1 MRNKYKRTL
10 VSMISLA
17 LLMMSLAPLS
27 LAAQEPT
34 GGIEGT
40 VTDPQGAVV
49 QNATVVIRNT
59 ATNAS
64 RTVNAGDDGH
74 YKVSSLVPG
83 SYEVKIS
90 AQGFKSQVATAVTVE
105 VGRTTPLDV
114 RLEIGGSSET
124 VTVTGG
130 GEAQIDRT
138 DNTVSGVVGTV
149 QIQNLPLNGRN
160 FLDLARL
167 QPGAE
172 TVDGGSFDPT
182 KANYT
187 GVSIGGQAGRS
198 TQITVDGGS
207 VVDNVVGTTVQ
218 NFSQEIVQEFQ
229 VGLSNFD
236 LSTGASA
243 AGSVNIVSK
252 GGSNQYHGNGYL
264 YWRDARFAAYPA
276 LDRLDA
282 AHGLPPE
289 LQRSRIPFD
298 REQFGGTFG
307 GPLKKDKMFFFTN
320 VEYNNQDDI
329 SIHNQTPGLVGF
341 NGFTG
346 KPFNGLLATGRLD
359 YKWSDK
365 TSLFARY
372 SHDNNDQQ
380 APFAPGTGI
389 LPRDS
394 ASGIFQTNDQV
405 DLNRSDGGV
414 LGITTSLT
422 ATMVNDFRYSV
433 NDFHNRIDPASPGI
447 PELRVI
453 NPDQNW
459 KSGANYITPQV
470 TDQRRNQIR
479 DDLTWSKGKHSIRFG
494 GDWERTTIDGQ
505 FAFAKPA
512 RVRLY
517 GPNFNAFGSGP
528 SVLQSEA
535 DFLNTPVFDISLG
548 VGDDLLPFN
557 TPEGVTLNNRFQFYG
572 TDAWKL
578 TRNFTLNY
586 GLAYRYDTNLWNH
599 DQGHPA
605 IIAPLFGKGTSP
617 SPKDTNNIAP
627 RLGFAWDIN
636 GSGRTVIRGGF
647 GMYYDTTIDNLRL
660 FERADLGPPGAELFL
675 TGVAIKSALLPGGDG
690 RFSDNPASA
699 SFVRLGTLL
708 PKLAAARADVESRAF
723 NCSLPTSIECFH
735 AVSGPLFST
744 EFQIPYSL
752 QYAIGIQKQLPGK
765 MVLQADFNYRKGVHE
780 VLTYDANFISAVTKG
795 GDPSPTIPSIDFA
808 VPYADSS
815 AFSVYKALLVRL
827 DRRFD
832 QGFQMTAS
840 YTLSRLRNFGGDAL
854 GLGQTISNRDD
865 FSAEYGPGGLDRTH
879 RLVVSAVWEM
889 PYFKDSSS
897 AFKKHALG
905 GWTVSVIS
913 TALSGLPFSALL
925 PDSVDLFGSGSFFS
939 YLPGTRPGE
948 IGRDIN
954 SLSKLNEIIGNYNSN
969 RNKFAARIVG
979 GVPVDPQGTELR
991 ELALLPEGT
1000 QLGGDSVISQ
1010 DLRLTKV
1017 FRMSENVRFDLIG
1030 EVFNLF
1036 NVANLT
1042 NTATNVIPAKDDITG
1057 PADFITYK
1065 PTQRTTNIFGTGGT
1079 RAFQFA
1085 LKFTF

>member
-1 MRNKYKRTL
+1 MVSL
-10 VSMISLA
+10 V
-17 LLMMSLAPLS
+17 LMVMSLAPLS
-27 LAAQEPT
+27 FAAQEPT

-40 VTDPQGAVV
+40 VSDPQGAVV
-49 QNATVVIRNT
+49 PNATVTIRNT
-59 ATNAS
+59 STNAT
-64 RTVNAGDDGH
+64 RTVSAGDDGH
-74 YKVSSLVPG
+74 YKAASLPPG
-83 SYEVKIS
+83 TYEVKVT
-90 AQGFKSQVATAVTVE
+90 AQGFKSHVAPGVTVE

-114 RLEIGGSSET
+114 KLEIGGSSET

-229 VGLSNFD
+229 VGLSNVD

-243 AGSVNIVSK
+243 AGSVNIVTK

-264 YWRDARFAAYPA
+264 YWRDAKFAAFPA

-282 AHGLPPE
+282 IHGLPPD
-289 LQRSRIPFD
+289 LQVDRIPFD

-307 GPLKKDKMFFFTN
+307 GPFKKDKTFFFAN

-329 SIHNQTPGLVGF
+329 SIHNQTPGLIGF

-346 KPFNGLLATGRLD
+346 RPFNGLLATGRVD
-359 YKWSDK
+359 HKWNDR
-365 TSLFARY
+365 TSLFFRY

-394 ASGIFQTNDQV
+394 ASGIFQTNDQI

-414 LGITTSLT
+414 FGMTISLT
-422 ATMVNDFRYSV
+422 DRVVNDFRYAI
-433 NDFHNRIDPASPGI
+433 NDFHNRIDPATPGV

-479 DDLTWSKGKHSIRFG
+479 DDLTWSTGKHSIRFG

-505 FAFAKPA
+505 FAFAKPS
-512 RVRLY
+512 RIRLF
-517 GPNFNAFGSGP
+517 GPGFGGP
-528 SVLQSEA
+528 ATLASEA
-535 DFLNTPVFDISLG
+535 DFLNAPVRDITLG
-548 VGDDLLPFN
+548 VGADLLPFN
-557 TPEGVTLNNRFQFYG
+557 TPAGVTANNRFQFYG
-572 TDAWKL
+572 TDAWKIS
-578 TRNFTLNY
+578 RNFTFNF
-586 GLAYRYDTNLWNH
+586 GLAYRFDTNLWNH
-599 DQGHPA
+599 DQGHPTLV
-605 IIAPLFGKGTSP
+605 APLFGKGTSP
-617 SPKDTNNIAP
+617 SPKDNNNIAP
-627 RLGFAWDIN
+627 RAGFAWDIGGN
-636 GSGRTVIRGGF
+636 GRTVIRGGV
-647 GMYYDTTIDNLRL
+647 GIYYDTTIDNLRL

-675 TGVAIKSALLPGGDG
+675 VGNAITSTLLPGGNG
-690 RFSDNPASA
+690 SFGSTPTSA
-699 SFVRLGTLL
+699 SGFIRLRDMLVL
-708 PKLAAARADVESRAF
+708 APKVRADVESKAF

-765 MVLQADFNYRKGVHE
+765 MVLQADYNYRKGVHE
-780 VLTYDANFISAVTKG
+780 VLVYDANFNDSVDKNGNST
-795 GDPSPTIPSIDFA
+795 PTVRSITFN

-815 AFSVYKALLVRL
+815 AFSTYQALLVRL

-840 YTLSRLRNFGGDAL
+840 YTMSRLRNFGGDAL
-854 GLGQTISNRDD
+854 GLGQTLSNRND
-865 FSAEYGPGGLDRTH
+865 FSGEYGPGGLDRSQ

-889 PYFKDSSS
+889 PFFKDSSS

-905 GWTVSVIS
+905 GWTLSVIS

-925 PDSVDLFGSGSFFS
+925 PDSVDLTGSGSFFS
-939 YLPGTRPGE
+939 YLPGAKPGE
-948 IGRDIN
+948 VGRAIS
-954 SLSKLNEIIGNYNSN
+954 SLSQLNEVISNYNANMKS
-969 RNKFAARIVG
+969 FAARIEG
-979 GVPVDPQGTELR
+979 GVPVDPYGTELR
-991 ELALLPEGT
+991 ELAQLPAGT
-1000 QLGGDSVISQ
+1000 LIGGDSVISQ
-1010 DLRLTKV
+1010 DLRLTKT
-1017 FRMSENVRFDLIG
+1017 FRMSESMKFDLIG
-1030 EVFNLF
+1030 ECFNLF

-1042 NTATNVIPAKDDITG
+1042 NIATNVIPAKDDISG
-1057 PADFITYK
+1057 PGDFVTYK
-1065 PTQRTTNIFGTGGT
+1065 PTQRTTNIFGTGGS

>member
-1 MRNKYKRTL
+1 MRKSYKRTV

-17 LLMMSLAPLS
+17 LIVMSLAPLS
-27 LAAQEPT
+27 LAAQEPA

-49 QNATVVIRNT
+49 QNATISIRNT
-59 ATNAS
+59 ATNAT
-64 RTVNAGDDGH
+64 RTVSTGDDGH
-74 YKVSSLVPG
+74 YKAASLPPG
-83 SYEVKIS
+83 GYEVKVT
-90 AQGFKSQVATAVTVE
+90 AQGFKSQLATGVTVE

-114 RLEIGGSSET
+114 KLEIGGSSET

-229 VGLSNFD
+229 VGLSNVD

-243 AGSVNIVSK
+243 AGSVNIVTK

-264 YWRDARFAAYPA
+264 YWRDAKFASFPA

-282 AHGLPPE
+282 IHGLPPD
-289 LQRSRIPFD
+289 LQVDRIPFD

-307 GPLKKDKMFFFTN
+307 GPFKKDKTFFFAN

-329 SIHNQTPGLVGF
+329 SIHNQTPGLIGF

-346 KPFNGLLATGRLD
+346 KPFNGLLATGRVD
-359 YKWSDK
+359 HKWNDR
-365 TSLFARY
+365 TSLFFRY

-414 LGITTSLT
+414 FGMTISLT
-422 ATMVNDFRYSV
+422 DRVVNDFRYAI
-433 NDFHNRIDPASPGI
+433 NDFHNRIDPATPGV

-479 DDLTWSKGKHSIRFG
+479 DDLTWSTGKHSIRFG

-505 FAFAKPA
+505 FAFAKPS
-512 RVRLY
+512 RIRLY
-517 GPNFNAFGSGP
+517 GPGFGGP
-528 SVLQSEA
+528 AVLATEA
-535 DFLNTPVFDISLG
+535 DFLNAPVRDISLG

-557 TPEGVTLNNRFQFYG
+557 TPEGVTANNRFQFYG
-572 TDAWKL
+572 TDAWKV
-578 TRNFTLNY
+578 TRNVTFNF

-605 IIAPLFGKGTSP
+605 LVAPLFGKGTSA
-617 SPKDTNNIAP
+617 SPPDKNNIAP
-627 RLGFAWDIN
+627 RLGFAWDVGGN
-636 GSGRTVIRGGF
+636 GHTVIRGGV
-647 GMYYDTTIDNLRL
+647 GIYYDTAIDNLRL

-675 TGVAIKSALLPGGDG
+675 TGNAITSSLLPGGNAQFGATPTSTSGFITLRDLLARIG
-690 RFSDNPASA
+690 A
-699 SFVRLGTLL
+699 VRT
-708 PKLAAARADVESRAF
+708 DVESRAF

-765 MVLQADFNYRKGVHE
+765 IVLQADFNYRKGVHE
-780 VLTYDANFISAVTKG
+780 VLVYDANFNDSVDKNGNST
-795 GDPSPTIPSIDFA
+795 PTVRSIDFN

-832 QGFQMTAS
+832 RGFQMTAS
-840 YTLSRLRNFGGDAL
+840 YTMSRLRNFGGDAL
-854 GLGQTISNRDD
+854 GLGQTVSNRND
-865 FSAEYGPGGLDRTH
+865 FSGEYGPGGLDRTH
-879 RLVVSAVWEM
+879 RLVFSAVWEM
-889 PYFKDSSS
+889 PFFKDSSS
-897 AFKKHALG
+897 AFKKQVLG

-913 TALSGLPFSALL
+913 TALSGLPFSAIL
-925 PDSVDLFGSGSFFS
+925 PDGVDLSGSGSFFS
-939 YLPGTRPGE
+939 YLPGTKPGE
-948 IGRDIN
+948 VGRDIN
-954 SLSKLNEIIGNYNSN
+954 SLSKLNEIISNYNSN
-969 RNKFAARIVG
+969 RAKFAARIEG
-979 GVPVDPQGTELR
+979 GVPVDPFGTELR
-991 ELALLPEGT
+991 ELAQLPEGT
-1000 QLGGDSVISQ
+1000 LIGGDSVISQ
-1010 DLRLTKV
+1010 DVRLTKT
-1017 FRMSENVRFDLIG
+1017 FRMSESVKFDLIG
-1030 EVFNLF
+1030 ECFNLF

-1042 NTATNVIPAKDDITG
+1042 NIATTQLPAKDDITG
-1057 PADFITYK
+1057 PGDFVTYK
-1065 PTQRTTNIFGTGGT
+1065 PTQRTANIFGTGGA

>member
-1 MRNKYKRTL
+1 MRKKSLHAL
-10 VSMISLA
+10 VSIVSLA
-17 LLMMSLAPLS
+17 LIIISLAPLS
-27 LAAQEPT
+27 LSAQEPT

-40 VTDPQGAVV
+40 IKDPQGAVV
-49 QNATVVIRNT
+49 PNATIAIRNT
-59 ATNAS
+59 ATNAT
-64 RTVNAGDDGH
+64 RTVNGGDDGH
-74 YKVSSLVPG
+74 YKAASLPPG
-83 SYEVKIS
+83 TYEIRVT
-90 AQGFKSQVATAVTVE
+90 AQGFKSQVTPSVAVE

-114 RLEIGGSSET
+114 KLEIGGSAET
-124 VTVTGG
+124 VTVTAG
-130 GEAQIDRT
+130 GEAQIDRS

-187 GVSIGGQAGRS
+187 GVSIAGQAGRS

-229 VGLSNFD
+229 VGISNFD

-243 AGSVNIVSK
+243 TGSVNIVSK
-252 GGSNQYHGNGYL
+252 GGTNEYHGNAYL
-264 YWRDARFAAYPA
+264 YWRDARFAAFPA

-289 LQRSRIPFD
+289 LQRDRIPFD

-307 GPLKKDKMFFFTN
+307 GPIKKDKAFFFAN

-329 SIHNQTPGLVGF
+329 SIHNQTPGLIGF

-346 KPFNGLLATGRLD
+346 KPFNGLLITGRVD
-359 YKWSDK
+359 YKWNDN
-365 TSLFARY
+365 TSMFWRY
-372 SHDNNDQQ
+372 SHDDNDQQ

-389 LPRDS
+389 LPRES
-394 ASGIFQTNDQV
+394 ASGIFQTNDQI
-405 DLNRSDGGV
+405 DENRSDGGV
-414 LGITTSLT
+414 FGVTTSITQTL
-422 ATMVNDFRYSV
+422 VNDFRYAI
-433 NDFHNRIDPASPGI
+433 NDFHNRIDPASPGV

-479 DDLTWSKGKHSIRFG
+479 DDMTWSKGRHSIRFG

-512 RVRLY
+512 RIRLY
-517 GPNFNAFGSGP
+517 GPGFGGP
-528 SVLQSEA
+528 PVLETED
-535 DFLNTPVFDISLG
+535 DFLNAPVRDISLG

-557 TPEGVTLNNRFQFYG
+557 TPEGVTLNNRYQFYV

-578 TRNFTLNY
+578 TPNFTLNV

-599 DQGHPA
+599 DQGHPELV
-605 IIAPLFGKGTSP
+605 APLFGKGTEASP
-617 SPKDTNNIAP
+617 SDKDNVAP
-627 RLGFAWDIN
+627 RVGFAWDLGGN
-636 GSGRTVIRGGF
+636 GHTVIRGGV
-647 GMYYDTTIDNLRL
+647 GIYYDTAIDNLRL

-675 TGVAIKSALLPGGDG
+675 VGNAITSSLLPGGNG
-690 RFSDNPASA
+690 QFGSTPAS
-699 SFVRLGTLL
+699 SSGFI
-708 PKLAAARADVESRAF
+708 KLKDMLAIVGSVRADVESRAF
-723 NCSLPTSIECFH
+723 DCSFPTSIECFRS
-735 AVSGPLFST
+735 VSGPLFST

-752 QYAIGIQKQLPGK
+752 QYAIGVQRKLPWNL
-765 MVLQADFNYRKGVHE
+765 VLQADFNYRKGVHE
-780 VLTYDANFISAVTKG
+780 VLVYDANFNDSVDRDG
-795 GDPSPTIPSIDFA
+795 NPTPRVSTIDFN

-832 QGFQMTAS
+832 RGFQLTAS
-840 YTLSRLRNFGGDAL
+840 YTMSRLKNFGGDAL
-854 GLGQTISNRDD
+854 GLGQTISDRTNFR
-865 FSAEYGPGGLDRTH
+865 AEFGPGGIDRTH
-879 RLVVSAVWEM
+879 RLVVSSVWEM
-889 PYFKDSSS
+889 PFFKSSSS

-905 GWTVSVIS
+905 GWTVSLIS
-913 TALSGLPFSALL
+913 THLGGLPFSALL
-925 PDSVDLFGSGSFFS
+925 PDGVDLNGSGSFFS
-939 YLPGTRPGE
+939 YLPGVGAGE
-948 IGRDIN
+948 VGRDVT
-954 SLSKLNEIIGNYNSN
+954 SLSQLNQIIGNYNSN
-969 RNKFAARIVG
+969 RAQYAARIEG
-979 GVPVDPQGTELR
+979 GVPVDPYGTELR
-991 ELALLPEGT
+991 ELAQLPEGT
-1000 QLGGDSVISQ
+1000 LIGGDSVISQ
-1010 DLRLTKV
+1010 DLRLTKA
-1017 FRMSENVRFDLIG
+1017 FRISESVRFDLIG
-1030 EVFNLF
+1030 ECFNLF
-1036 NVANLT
+1036 NIANLT
-1042 NTATNVIPAKDDITG
+1042 TIATNVIPAKDDVSG
-1057 PADFITYK
+1057 PGDFGTYR
-1065 PTQRTTNIFGTGGT
+1065 PTQRTLNVFGTGGV

>member
-10 VSMISLA
+10 VSLVSLA
-17 LLMMSLAPLS
+17 LIMMSLTPLAF
-27 LAAQEPT
+27 AAQEPT

-49 QNATVVIRNT
+49 PSATVAIRNT
-59 ATNAS
+59 ATNS
-64 RTVNAGDDGH
+64 TRTITTGDDGH
-74 YKVSSLVPG
+74 YKVVALPPG
-83 SYEVKIS
+83 IYEVKVTAKS
-90 AQGFKSQVATAVTVE
+90 FKSQLATGVKVE

-114 RLEIGGSSET
+114 KLEIGGSAET

-130 GEAQIDRT
+130 GEAQVDRT

-187 GVSIGGQAGRS
+187 GVSIAGQAGRS

-229 VGLSNFD
+229 VGISNFD

-243 AGSVNIVSK
+243 TGSVNIVSK
-252 GGSNQYHGNGYL
+252 GGTNEYHGNGYL

-282 AHGLPPE
+282 IHGLPPD
-289 LQRSRIPFD
+289 LQRDRIPFD
-298 REQFGGTFG
+298 REQFGGTVG
-307 GPLKKDKMFFFTN
+307 GPIKKDKAFFFAN

-329 SIHNQTPGLVGF
+329 SIHNQTPGLFGF

-359 YKWSDK
+359 YRWDDK
-365 TSLFARY
+365 TSLFFRY

-380 APFAPGTGI
+380 APFPAGTGI

-394 ASGIFQTNDQV
+394 ASGIFQTDDQV
-405 DLNRSDGGV
+405 DVNRSDGGV
-414 LGITTSLT
+414 FGMTRSLT
-422 ATMVNDFRYSV
+422 ATLINDFRFAV
-433 NDFHNRIDPASPGI
+433 NDFHNRIDPASPGV

-459 KSGANYITPQV
+459 RSGANYITPQV

-479 DDLTWSKGKHSIRFG
+479 DDMTWSKGKHSVRFG
-494 GDWERTTIDGQ
+494 VDWERTTIDGQ

-512 RVRLY
+512 RIRLF
-517 GPNFNAFGSGP
+517 GPGFGGP
-528 SVLQSEA
+528 AVLATEA
-535 DFLNTPVFDISLG
+535 DFLAAPVRDISLG

-557 TPEGVTLNNRFQFYG
+557 TPDGVTLNNRWQFYG

-578 TRNFTLNY
+578 TRNFTLNF

-605 IIAPLFGKGTSP
+605 IVAPLFGKGTSP
-617 SPKDTNNIAP
+617 SPSDKNNVAP
-627 RLGFAWDIN
+627 RLGFAWDLGGN
-636 GSGRTVIRGGF
+636 GTTVIRGGF

-675 TGVAIKSALLPGGDG
+675 TGNAITSSLLPGGNGQFGSTPTSSSGFITLKDMLAIVG
-690 RFSDNPASA
+690 N
-699 SFVRLGTLL
+699 VR
-708 PKLAAARADVESRAF
+708 KDVESRAF
-723 NCSLPTSIECFH
+723 NCSFPTSIECFH
-735 AVSGPLFST
+735 SVSGPLFST
-744 EFQIPYSL
+744 EFEIPYSL
-752 QYAIGIQKQLPGK
+752 QYSIGLQRQLPWK
-765 MVLQADFNYRKGVHE
+765 LVMQADYNYRKGVHE
-780 VLTYDANFISAVTKG
+780 VLTYDAQFNDSVDKAGNPTPTV
-795 GDPSPTIPSIDFA
+795 PTIDFN

-815 AFSVYKALLVRL
+815 AFSVYKALLFRL

-832 QGFQMTAS
+832 HGFQMTAS
-840 YTLSRLRNFGGDAL
+840 YTLSRLKNFGGDAL
-854 GLGQTISNRDD
+854 GLGQTVSNKND
-865 FSAEYGPGGLDRTH
+865 FRAEYGPGGIDRTH

-889 PYFKDSSS
+889 PFYKDSSS
-897 AFKKHALG
+897 KFKKHALG
-905 GWTVSVIS
+905 GWTVSLIS
-913 TALSGLPFSALL
+913 THLSGLPFSALL
-925 PDSVDLFGSGSFFS
+925 PDGVDLAGTGSFFS
-939 YLPGTRPGE
+939 YLPGTRPGDVGRE
-948 IGRDIN
+948 IT
-954 SLSKLNEIIGNYNSN
+954 SLSQLNQIISNYNSN
-969 RNKFAARIVG
+969 RAQFAARIEG
-979 GVPVDPQGTELR
+979 GVPVDPFGTELR
-991 ELALLPEGT
+991 ELAQLPAGT
-1000 QLGGDSVISQ
+1000 PIGGDSVISQ
-1010 DLRLTKV
+1010 DVRLTKT
-1017 FRMSENVRFDLIG
+1017 FRMSEAMRIDLIG

-1036 NVANLT
+1036 NIANLT
-1042 NTATNVIPAKDDITG
+1042 NIATTVIPAKDDISG
-1057 PADFITYK
+1057 PADFVTYK

>member
-1 MRNKYKRTL
+1 MRNKCKRTL

-17 LLMMSLAPLS
+17 LITMSLAPLS
-27 LAAQEPT
+27 FAAQEPT

-40 VTDPQGAVV
+40 VSDPQGAVV
-49 QNATVVIRNT
+49 PNATVAIRNT
-59 ATNAS
+59 ATNAN
-64 RTVNAGDDGH
+64 RTVSAGDDGH
-74 YKVSSLVPG
+74 YKAVALVPG
-83 SYEVKIS
+83 TYEVKVT
-90 AQGFKSQVATAVTVE
+90 AQGFKSQLATGVNVQ

-114 RLEIGGSSET
+114 KLEIGGTSET
-124 VTVTGG
+124 VTVTGS

-149 QIQNLPLNGRN
+149 QINNLPLNGRN

-187 GVSIGGQAGRS
+187 GVSIAGQAGRS

-207 VVDNVVGTTVQ
+207 VVDNIVGTTVQ

-229 VGLSNFD
+229 VGISNMD

-243 AGSVNIVSK
+243 TGSVNVVTK
-252 GGSNQYHGNGYL
+252 GGTNQYHGNGYL

-282 AHGLPPE
+282 VHGLPPE
-289 LQRSRIPFD
+289 LRRDRIPFD

-307 GPLKKDKMFFFTN
+307 GPLKKDKAFFFAN

-329 SIHNQTPGLVGF
+329 SIHSQSPGLVGF

-346 KPFNGLLATGRLD
+346 KPFNGLLATGRFD
-359 YKWSDK
+359 YKWNDK
-365 TSLFARY
+365 TTLFARY

-380 APFAPGTGI
+380 APFPAGTGI
-389 LPRDS
+389 LPKS
-394 ASGIFQTNDQV
+394 TSSGIFQTDDQV

-414 LGITTSLT
+414 FGMTRSLT
-422 ATMVNDFRYSV
+422 ATMVNDFRYSI
-433 NDFHNRIDPASPGI
+433 NDFHNRIDPATPGV

-459 KSGANYITPQV
+459 RSGANYITPQV

-479 DDLTWSKGKHSIRFG
+479 DDLTWSKGKHSLRFG
-494 GDWERTTIDGQ
+494 VDWERTTIDGQ
-505 FAFAKPA
+505 FAYSKPA
-512 RVRLY
+512 RIRIY
-517 GPNFNAFGSGP
+517 GPGFGSP
-528 SVLQSEA
+528 ISSLTTEA
-535 DFLNTPVFDISLG
+535 DFLNSPAYDITMG
-548 VGDDLLPFN
+548 IGNDLLPFN
-557 TPEGVTLNNRFQFYG
+557 TPSGVTLNNRFQFFG

-578 TRNFTLNY
+578 SRNFTLNF
-586 GLAYRYDTNLWNH
+586 GLAYRIDTNLWNH

-605 IIAPLFGKGTSP
+605 IVAPLFGKGTSP

-627 RLGFAWDIN
+627 RVGFAWDLN
-636 GSGRTVIRGGF
+636 GSGRTVIRGGA
-647 GMYYDTTIDNLRL
+647 GIYYDTTIDNLRL
-660 FERADLGPPGAELFL
+660 FERADLGPAGAELFL
-675 TGVAIKSALLPGGDG
+675 VGTAIKSSLLPGGDG
-690 RFSDNPASA
+690 RFALSPSSSSYITLGQLLTKVAS
-699 SFVRLGTLL
+699 VR
-708 PKLAAARADVESRAF
+708 KDVESHAF

-752 QYAIGIQKQLPGK
+752 QYAIGIQRQLPGK

-780 VLTYDANFISAVTKG
+780 VLVYDAQFNDSVDKG
-795 GDPSPTIPSIDFA
+795 GNPTPTVKSIDFN

-815 AFSVYKALLVRL
+815 AFSVYKALLLRL

-840 YTLSRLRNFGGDAL
+840 YTMARLRNFGGDAL
-854 GLGQTISNRDD
+854 GLGQIVSNKND
-865 FSAEYGPGGLDRTH
+865 FTAEYGPGGLDRTH

-897 AFKKHALG
+897 GFKKHALG

-913 TALSGLPFSALL
+913 TSLSGLPFNAIL
-925 PDSVDLFGSGSFFS
+925 PDGVDLTGTGSFFS
-939 YLPGTRPGE
+939 YLPGAKAGE
-948 IGRDIN
+948 VGRAVN
-954 SLSKLNEIIGNYNSN
+954 SLSKLNKIISNYNSN
-969 RNKFAARIVG
+969 RSKYAARIEG
-979 GVPVDPQGTELR
+979 GVPVDPYGTELR
-991 ELALLPEGT
+991 ELAQLPAGT
-1000 QLGGDSVISQ
+1000 LIGGDSVLSQ
-1010 DLRLTKV
+1010 DLRLTKT
-1017 FRMSENVRFDLIG
+1017 FRMTESVKMDFIG

-1036 NVANLT
+1036 NIANLT
-1042 NTATNVIPAKDDITG
+1042 NISTTVIPAKDDITG
-1057 PADFITYK
+1057 PGDFTTYK
-1065 PTQRTTNIFGTGGT
+1065 PTQRTTNIFGTGGP

>member
-1 MRNKYKRTL
+1 MRNKYKRTV
-10 VSMISLA
+10 VSMVSLA
-17 LLMMSLAPLS
+17 LIMMSLAPLS
-27 LAAQEPT
+27 FAAQEPT

-40 VTDPQGAVV
+40 VSDPQGAVV
-49 QNATVVIRNT
+49 PNATVAIRNT
-59 ATNAS
+59 ATNS
-64 RTVNAGDDGH
+64 TRTVSAGEDGH
-74 YKVSSLVPG
+74 YKAVSLVPG
-83 SYEVKIS
+83 SYEVKIT
-90 AQGFKSQVATAVTVE
+90 AQGFKSQVATGVNVD

-114 RLEIGGSSET
+114 KLKIGGSSET
-124 VTVTGG
+124 VTVTAG

-138 DNTVSGVVGTV
+138 DNTIAGVVGTV

-229 VGLSNFD
+229 VGLSNMD

-252 GGSNQYHGNGYL
+252 GGTNQYHGNGYL
-264 YWRDARFAAYPA
+264 YWRDAKFAAFPA

-282 AHGLPPE
+282 IHGLPPD
-289 LQRSRIPFD
+289 LQVDRIPFD

-307 GPLKKDKMFFFTN
+307 GPIKKDKIFFFAN

-329 SIHNQTPGLVGF
+329 SIHNQTPGLIGF

-346 KPFNGLLATGRLD
+346 KPFNGLLATGRVD
-359 YKWSDK
+359 YKWNDK
-365 TSLFARY
+365 TSMFFRY

-394 ASGIFQTNDQV
+394 ASGIFQTNDQI

-414 LGITTSLT
+414 FGMTRSLT
-422 ATMVNDFRYSV
+422 ATMVNDFRYAV
-433 NDFHNRIDPASPGI
+433 NDFHNRIDPATPGV

-512 RVRLY
+512 RIRLY
-517 GPNFNAFGSGP
+517 GPGFGGP
-528 SVLQSEA
+528 AVLATEA
-535 DFLNTPVFDISLG
+535 DFLNAPVRDITLG

-557 TPEGVTLNNRFQFYG
+557 TPAGVTANNRYQFYG
-572 TDAWKL
+572 TDAWKISHNV
-578 TRNFTLNY
+578 TFNF

-605 IIAPLFGKGTSP
+605 LVAPLFGKGTSP
-617 SPKDTNNIAP
+617 SPPDKNNLAP
-627 RLGFAWDIN
+627 RAGFAWDIGGN
-636 GSGRTVIRGGF
+636 GHTVIRGGV
-647 GMYYDTTIDNLRL
+647 GMYYDTAIDNLRL

-675 TGVAIKSALLPGGDG
+675 VGNAITSNLLPGGNG
-690 RFSDNPASA
+690 QFSQTPGNASGFITLKNLLA
-699 SFVRLGTLL
+699 IIGDVR
-708 PKLAAARADVESRAF
+708 KDVESRAF
-723 NCSLPTSIECFH
+723 NCSFATSIECFH

-780 VLTYDANFISAVTKG
+780 VLVYDANFFSAVDKG
-795 GDPSPTIPSIDFA
+795 GNPAPRVSNIDFG

-840 YTLSRLRNFGGDAL
+840 YTMSRLRNFGGDAL
-854 GLGQTISNRDD
+854 GLGQTISNGSD
-865 FSAEYGPGGLDRTH
+865 FRAEYGPGGLDRTH

-897 AFKKHALG
+897 AFKKQVLG
-905 GWTVSVIS
+905 GWTASVIS
-913 TALSGLPFSALL
+913 TALSGLPFSAIL
-925 PDSVDLFGSGSFFS
+925 PDSVDLAGSGAFFS
-939 YLPGTRPGE
+939 YLPGAKAGE
-948 IGRDIN
+948 VGRDIN
-954 SLSKLNEIIGNYNSN
+954 LLSKLNAIISDYNSN
-969 RNKFAARIVG
+969 RAKYAARIVG
-979 GVPVDPQGTELR
+979 GVPFDPQGTELR
-991 ELALLPEGT
+991 ELAQLPEGT
-1000 QLGGDSVISQ
+1000 LIGGDSVLSQ
-1010 DLRLTKV
+1010 DLRLTKT
-1017 FRMSENVRFDLIG
+1017 FRMSESKKIDLIG
-1030 EVFNLF
+1030 ECFNLF
-1036 NVANLT
+1036 NIANLT
-1042 NTATNVIPAKDDITG
+1042 NIATNVIPAKDDITG
-1057 PADFITYK
+1057 PGDFITYK
-1065 PTQRTTNIFGTGGT
+1065 PTQRTTNIFGTGGA

>member
-1 MRNKYKRTL
+1 MRNKYKRTV

-17 LLMMSLAPLS
+17 LIMMSLAPLS
-27 LAAQEPT
+27 FAAQEPT

-40 VTDPQGAVV
+40 VSDPQGAVV
-49 QNATVVIRNT
+49 PNATIAIRNT
-59 ATNAS
+59 ATNS
-64 RTVNAGDDGH
+64 TRTVSAGDDGH
-74 YKVSSLVPG
+74 YKAVSLVPG
-83 SYEVKIS
+83 SYEVKIT
-90 AQGFKSQVATAVTVE
+90 AQGFKSQVATGVNVE

-114 RLEIGGSSET
+114 KLEIGGSSET

-229 VGLSNFD
+229 VGLSNVD

-252 GGSNQYHGNGYL
+252 SGTNQFHGNGYL
-264 YWRDARFAAYPA
+264 YWRDAKFAAFPA

-282 AHGLPPE
+282 AHGLPPD
-289 LQRSRIPFD
+289 LQRDRIPFD

-307 GPLKKDKMFFFTN
+307 GPLKKDKLFFFAN

-329 SIHNQTPGLVGF
+329 SIHNQTPGLLGF

-346 KPFNGLLATGRLD
+346 KPFNGLLATGKLKYEWNDR
-359 YKWSDK
+359 
-365 TSLFARY
+365 TSLFFRY

-380 APFAPGTGI
+380 APFVPGSGI

-394 ASGIFQTNDQV
+394 ASGIFQTNDQI

-414 LGITTSLT
+414 FGMTQSLT
-422 ATMVNDFRYSV
+422 ATLVNDFRYAI
-433 NDFHNRIDPASPGI
+433 NDFHNRIDPATPGV

-479 DDLTWSKGKHSIRFG
+479 DDLTWSKGKHSIRVG

-505 FAFAKPA
+505 FAFAKPS
-512 RVRLY
+512 RIRIF
-517 GPNFNAFGSGP
+517 GPGFGGP
-528 SVLQSEA
+528 AVLATEA
-535 DFLNTPVFDISLG
+535 DFLNAPVRDITLG
-548 VGDDLLPFN
+548 VGADLLPFN
-557 TPEGVTLNNRFQFYG
+557 TPAGVTANNRYQFYG
-572 TDAWKL
+572 TDAWKI
-578 TRNFTLNY
+578 TRNFTFNF

-605 IIAPLFGKGTSP
+605 LVAPLFGKGTSA
-617 SPKDTNNIAP
+617 SPPDKNNIAP
-627 RLGFAWDIN
+627 RAGFAWDIGGN
-636 GSGRTVIRGGF
+636 GHTVIRGGV
-647 GMYYDTTIDNLRL
+647 GMYYDTAIDNLRL
-660 FERADLGPPGAELFL
+660 FERADLGPAGAELFL
-675 TGVAIKSALLPGGDG
+675 VGNAITSNLLPGGNG
-690 RFSDNPASA
+690 QFGSTPASSSGFITLKNLLA
-699 SFVRLGTLL
+699 IAGNVR
-708 PKLAAARADVESRAF
+708 KDVESRAF
-723 NCSLPTSIECFH
+723 NCSFPTSIECFH

-765 MVLQADFNYRKGVHE
+765 IVLQADLNYRKGVHE
-780 VLTYDANFISAVTKG
+780 VLVYDANFFSAVDKG
-795 GDPSPTIPSIDFA
+795 GNPSPTVSSIDFG

-832 QGFQMTAS
+832 HGFQMTAS
-840 YTLSRLRNFGGDAL
+840 YTASRLKNFGGDAL
-854 GLGQTISNRDD
+854 GLGQTISNRND

-913 TALSGLPFSALL
+913 TSLSGLPFSAIL
-925 PDSVDLFGSGSFFS
+925 PDGLDLFGTGAFFS
-939 YLPGTRPGE
+939 YLPGTRPGDV
-948 IGRDIN
+948 GRDIN
-954 SLSKLNEIIGNYNSN
+954 SLSKLNEIITNYNSN
-969 RNKFAARIVG
+969 RAKYAARIEG

-991 ELALLPEGT
+991 ELALLPAGT
-1000 QLGGDSVISQ
+1000 RMGGDSILSQ
-1010 DLRLTKV
+1010 DVRLTKT
-1017 FRMSENVRFDLIG
+1017 FRMSESKHLDLIG
-1030 EVFNLF
+1030 ECFNLF

-1042 NTATNVIPAKDDITG
+1042 NIASTTIPAKDDISG
-1057 PADFITYK
+1057 PGDFITYK
-1065 PTQRTTNIFGTGGT
+1065 PTQRTTNIFGTGGS

>member
-1 MRNKYKRTL
+1 MRNKYKRLL
-10 VSMISLA
+10 VSAVSLA
-17 LLMMSLAPLS
+17 LIVMSLAPLS

-49 QNATVVIRNT
+49 QNATISIRNT
-59 ATNAS
+59 GTNAT
-64 RTVNAGDDGH
+64 RTINAGDDGH
-74 YKVSSLVPG
+74 FKASSLPPG
-83 SYEVKIS
+83 VYEVKVT
-90 AQGFKSQVATAVTVE
+90 AQGFKSQLATGVTVE
-105 VGRTTPLDV
+105 VGRTTPLDMK
-114 RLEIGGSSET
+114 LEIGGSSET

-138 DNTVSGVVGTV
+138 DYTVSGVVGTV

-229 VGLSNFD
+229 VGLSNMD

-252 GGSNQYHGNGYL
+252 GGTNQFHGNGYL
-264 YWRDARFAAYPA
+264 YWRDAKFASFPA

-282 AHGLPPE
+282 AHGLPPD
-289 LQRSRIPFD
+289 LQVDRIPFD
-298 REQFGGTFG
+298 REQFGGTIG
-307 GPLKKDKMFFFTN
+307 GPIKKDKTFFFAN

-329 SIHNQTPGLVGF
+329 SIHNQTPGLIGF

-346 KPFNGLLATGRLD
+346 KPFNGLLITGRVD
-359 YKWSDK
+359 HRWSDK
-365 TSLFARY
+365 TSMFFRY
-372 SHDNNDQQ
+372 SHDDNDQQ

-389 LPRDS
+389 LPRES
-394 ASGIFQTNDQV
+394 ASGIFQTNDQ
-405 DLNRSDGGV
+405 LNTNRSDGGV
-414 LGITTSLT
+414 FGMTTSLT
-422 ATMVNDFRYSV
+422 ATLINDFRYAI
-433 NDFHNRIDPASPGI
+433 NDFHNRIDPASPGV

-512 RVRLY
+512 RIRLY
-517 GPNFNAFGSGP
+517 GPGFGGP
-528 SVLQSEA
+528 AVLATEA
-535 DFLNTPVFDISLG
+535 DFLNAPVRDISLG

-557 TPEGVTLNNRFQFYG
+557 TPEGVTANNRFQFYG
-572 TDAWKL
+572 TDAWKM
-578 TRNFTLNY
+578 TRNFTLNF

-605 IIAPLFGKGTSP
+605 IVAPLFGRGTSP
-617 SPKDTNNIAP
+617 SPPDKNNIAP
-627 RLGFAWDIN
+627 RVGFAWDIGGN
-636 GSGRTVIRGGF
+636 GHTVIRGGV
-647 GMYYDTTIDNLRL
+647 GMYYDTAIDNLRL

-675 TGVAIKSALLPGGDG
+675 TGNAITSSLLPGGNAQFG
-690 RFSDNPASA
+690 ATPGSTSGFITLRNMLAIVGN
-699 SFVRLGTLL
+699 VR
-708 PKLAAARADVESRAF
+708 KDVESRAF
-723 NCSLPTSIECFH
+723 NCSFPTSIECFH
-735 AVSGPLFST
+735 SVSGPLFST
-744 EFQIPYSL
+744 EFQIPYSM
-752 QYAIGIQKQLPGK
+752 QYAIGIQKELPGK

-780 VLTYDANFISAVTKG
+780 VLVYDANFASAVDRNG
-795 GDPSPTIPSIDFA
+795 NPAPVVSSIDFA

-832 QGFQMTAS
+832 RGFQMTAS
-840 YTLSRLRNFGGDAL
+840 YTMSRLRNFGGDAL
-854 GLGQTISNRDD
+854 GLGQTVSNRNNFKD
-865 FSAEYGPGGLDRTH
+865 EYGPGGLDRTH

-897 AFKKHALG
+897 AFKKQVLG
-905 GWTVSVIS
+905 GWTLSVIS
-913 TALSGLPFSALL
+913 TAMSGLPFSALL
-925 PDSVDLFGSGSFFS
+925 PDGVDLSGSGSFFS

-948 IGRDIN
+948 VGRDIS
-954 SLSKLNEIIGNYNSN
+954 SLSQLNEIISNYNAN
-969 RNKFAARIVG
+969 RRTFAARIEG
-979 GVPVDPQGTELR
+979 GVPVDPYGTELR
-991 ELALLPEGT
+991 ELAQLPAGT
-1000 QLGGDSVISQ
+1000 LIGGDSVISQ
-1010 DLRLTKV
+1010 DVRLTKT
-1017 FRMSENVRFDLIG
+1017 FRMTESVRFDLIG

-1042 NTATNVIPAKDDITG
+1042 NIATNVIPAKDDITG
-1057 PADFITYK
+1057 PGDFVTYK
-1065 PTQRTTNIFGTGGT
+1065 PTQRTTNIFGTGGS

>member
-1 MRNKYKRTL
+1 MKNPWKRIL
-10 VSMISLA
+10 VGMLSLTMM
-17 LLMMSLAPLS
+17 LMSLAPMS
-27 LAAQEPT
+27 LAGQEPT
-34 GGIEGT
+34 GGVEGT
-40 VTDPQGAVV
+40 VTDAQGAVV
-49 QNATVVIRNT
+49 PDATVSVRNT
-59 ATNAS
+59 ATNAT
-64 RTVNAGDDGH
+64 RTTTTGSDGH
-74 YKVSSLVPG
+74 YKITSLVPG
-83 SYEVKIS
+83 NYEVKVS
-90 AQGFKSQVATAVTVE
+90 GKGFKAFVTTDVGVQ
-105 VGRTTPLDV
+105 VGRTTPLDAS
-114 RLEIGGSSET
+114 LQAGGASET
-124 VTVTGG
+124 VTVTSG

-187 GVSIGGQAGRS
+187 GVSIAGQAGRS

-229 VGLSNFD
+229 VGISNFD

-243 AGSVNIVSK
+243 TGSVNIVSK
-252 GGSNQYHGNGYL
+252 GGTNQYHGNGYL
-264 YWRDARFAAYPA
+264 YWRDARFAAFPA

-282 AHGLPPE
+282 IHGLPPE
-289 LQRSRIPFD
+289 LQVDRIPFD

-307 GPLKKDKMFFFTN
+307 GPLKKDKAFFFGN
-320 VEYNNQDDI
+320 VEYNNQDDV
-329 SIHNQTPGLVGF
+329 SIHNQTPGLIGF

-346 KPFNGLLATGRLD
+346 KPFNGLLATGRVD
-359 YKWSDK
+359 YRWNDK
-365 TSLFARY
+365 TSLFFRY

-394 ASGIFQTNDQV
+394 ASGIFQTNDQI

-414 LGITTSLT
+414 FGMTRSLT
-422 ATMVNDFRYSV
+422 ATMVNDFRYAI
-433 NDFHNRIDPASPGI
+433 NDFHNRIDPATPGI
-447 PELRVI
+447 PEIRVI

-479 DDLTWSKGKHSIRFG
+479 DDLTWSRGKHSIRFG

-512 RVRLY
+512 RIRIF
-517 GPNFNAFGSGP
+517 GPGFGGP
-528 SVLQSEA
+528 AVLATEQ
-535 DFLNTPVFDISLG
+535 DFLNAPVRDITLG

-557 TPEGVTLNNRFQFYG
+557 TPSGVTANNRYSFYG
-572 TDAWKL
+572 TDAWKIG
-578 TRNFTLNY
+578 RNFTFNF

-605 IIAPLFGKGTSP
+605 IVAPLFGKGTAASP
-617 SPKDTNNIAP
+617 PDKNNIAP
-627 RLGFAWDIN
+627 RVGFAWDIGGN
-636 GSGRTVIRGGF
+636 GHTVIRGGV
-647 GMYYDTTIDNLRL
+647 GMYYDTAIDNLRL
-660 FERADLGPPGAELFL
+660 FERADLGPAGAELFL
-675 TGVAIKSALLPGGDG
+675 VGNAITSSLLPGGNG
-690 RFSDNPASA
+690 QFSTNPASA
-699 SFVRLGTLL
+699 SGFITLKNLLAIAPNVR
-708 PKLAAARADVESRAF
+708 KDVESRAF
-723 NCSLPTSIECFH
+723 NCNLPTSIECFH

-752 QYAIGIQKQLPGK
+752 QYAIGVQRQLPGK

-780 VLTYDANFISAVTKG
+780 VLVYDANFNDSVDKNG
-795 GDPSPTIPSIDFA
+795 NPTPTVRSIDFN

-832 QGFQMTAS
+832 HGFQMTAS
-840 YTLSRLRNFGGDAL
+840 YTLSRLKNFGGDAL
-854 GLGQTISNRDD
+854 GLGQTVSNRHD
-865 FSAEYGPGGLDRTH
+865 FSTEYGPGGIDRTH
-879 RLVVSAVWEM
+879 RLVVSGVWEM
-889 PYFKDSSS
+889 PFFKDSSS

-905 GWTVSVIS
+905 GWTFSLIS
-913 TALSGLPFSALL
+913 TSLSGLPFSAIL
-925 PDSVDLFGSGSFFS
+925 PDGVDLTGSGAFFS
-939 YLPGTRPGE
+939 YLPGTRPGD
-948 IGRDIN
+948 IGRDVN
-954 SLSKLNEIIGNYNSN
+954 SLSKLNEIISNYNAN
-969 RNKFAARIVG
+969 RKSFAARIEG
-979 GVPVDPQGTELR
+979 GVPVDPYGTELR
-991 ELALLPEGT
+991 ELAQLPEGT
-1000 QLGGDSVISQ
+1000 RMGGDSVLSQ
-1010 DLRLTKV
+1010 DIRLTKS
-1017 FRMSENVRFDLIG
+1017 FRMKESVHLDLIG

-1042 NTATNVIPAKDDITG
+1042 NTATNVIPAKDDISG
-1057 PADFITYK
+1057 PADFVTYK
-1065 PTQRTTNIFGTGGT
+1065 PTQRTTNIFGTGGA
-1079 RAFQFA
+1079 RAFQFG